1 MTSGSG
7 TYDHM
12 SYLIRLGVWCE
23 HPFDIDGEEETTRSL
38 YQLPGEHVAAEIKAN
53 SWFDLII
60 GMDIISQHE
69 LSFTKGGGF
78 VFTLG

>member
-12 SYLIRLGVWCE
+12 SYLITLGIWCE
-23 HPFDIDGEEETTRSL
+23 EVIDIDGELEVRRSL
-38 YQLPGEHVAAEIKAN
+38 YQIPGPHIAAEIRTN

-69 LSFTKGGGF
+69 LNFMKGGGF
-78 VFTLG
+78 RFKLD